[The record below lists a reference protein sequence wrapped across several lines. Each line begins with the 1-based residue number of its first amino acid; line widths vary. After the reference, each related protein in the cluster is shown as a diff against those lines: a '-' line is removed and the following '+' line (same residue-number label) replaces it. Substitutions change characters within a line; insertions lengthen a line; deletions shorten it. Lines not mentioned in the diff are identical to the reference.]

1 MKNFLAELK
10 FWINLYRVVKRMDAE
25 ERANLLSFSSN
36 DVY

>member
-10 FWINLYRVVKRMDAE
+10 FWINLYRIVKQMDAE
-25 ERANLLSFSSN
+25 ERKNLLSFPSN